1 MLISGNEESKAA
13 KECERAEMYV
23 ASTEMDA

>member
-1 MLISGNEESKAA
+1 MLISGNEGSKEA